1 MLKVY
6 CDTKEYTASCT
17 KMSNYLCKKGSYFF
31 YMWDGRRGLEG
42 RIAIRRGLFLPA
54 DAAAY
59 LIIFF
64 GNVKIIM

>member
-6 CDTKEYTASCT
+6 CDMKEYTASCT

-31 YMWDGRRGLEG
+31 LYVGWAAGAWG

-64 GNVKIIM
+64 CNVKIIM